1 MDGTVNGKDTVSVRG
16 RGDGK
21 GGRSKGIR
29 GSVRRACVPAG
40 AGTDAGFTFAFT
52 FPFTVGMPD
61 TAKSPTIL
69 VIDDDAEIRYSLSRV
84 LSSRNYTVVEAPSGE
99 QGIALVKKGPLP
111 DLIFLDVRMGG
122 MSGIEALQHI
132 RSASPKQL
140 VVLMTAFGTAQT
152 AIEAMKYGA
161 FDYVMKPF
169 DPAKVLT
176 LAQNALKAHADLRAV
191 SDYKPTINADDY
203 REGIVGSSPVMQD
216 VFKVVGQVTASDVT
230 VMITGESGTGK
241 ELVARSIWK
250 HSHRSAK
257 PFIAVN
263 CAAIPDNLI
272 ESELFGHEKGSF
284 TGATGQRLGKFELCD
299 GGTIFLDE
307 IGDMALAT
315 QTKILRV
322 LQQGEIQRVGGTE
335 TIRVDVRILAA
346 TNKDLEA
353 MVKAKTFREDLY
365 YRLNVVRIK
374 MPPLRERPEDIPQ
387 IVDFCLQNLVKQK
400 KTRVSKV
407 SPEAMAVLVR
417 HTWPGNV
424 RELENMVYRSAVIAQ
439 GDAILIKDL
448 PQEIRGEGPMEPAA
462 AAAPAPAA
470 PVEESPPAAPVVET
484 PVAKAAPALGLG
496 EAFDVVFAQLAA
508 GDEPMLPR
516 VERELIARALAA
528 EAGDEVRAAKRL
540 GLTRAALQK
549 RVKEA

>member
-1 MDGTVNGKDTVSVRG
+1 
-16 RGDGK
+16 
-21 GGRSKGIR
+21 
-29 GSVRRACVPAG
+29 
-40 AGTDAGFTFAFT
+40 
-52 FPFTVGMPD
+52 MPD
-61 TAKSPTIL
+61 SLKPPTIL
-69 VIDDDAEIRYSLSRV
+69 VIDDDAEVRYSLGRV
-84 LSSRNYTVVEAPSGE
+84 LSSKKYQVVEAASGE
-99 QGIALVKKGPLP
+99 LGVAAVKKGPLP
-111 DLIFLDVRMGG
+111 DLIFLDIRMSG

-132 RSASPKQL
+132 RSVNPKQL

-161 FDYVMKPF
+161 FDYIMKPF

-176 LAQNALKAHADLRAV
+176 IAENALKAHADMRAV
-191 SDYKPTINADDY
+191 VDYKPTINSDDY
-203 REGIVGSSPVMQD
+203 KEGIVGSSPVMQD
-216 VFKVVGQVTASDVT
+216 VFKVIGQVTASDVT

-250 HSHRSAK
+250 HSHRASK

-335 TIRVDVRILAA
+335 TIKVDVRILAA
-346 TNKDLEA
+346 TNKDLEE

-365 YRLNVVRIK
+365 YRLNVVRIR
-374 MPPLRERPEDIPQ
+374 MPALRERVDDVPQ

-400 KTRVSKV
+400 KARTSKV
-407 SPEAMAVLVR
+407 SPEAMSVLTR
-417 HTWPGNV
+417 YRWPGNV
-424 RELENMVYRSAVIAQ
+424 RELENVIYRSAVIAQ
-439 GDAILIKDL
+439 GDTILLKDL
-448 PQEIRGEGPMEPAA
+448 PLEVREAAGVIAPLPPQVASTPAPFEVA
-462 AAAPAPAA
+462 RTVSVESASPAPAPVA
-470 PVEESPPAAPVVET
+470 VESIATSEPTLTVAQALDFLHVE
-484 PVAKAAPALGLG
+484 LG
-496 EAFDVVFAQLAA
+496 QHP
-508 GDEPMLPR
+508 EPIMERL
-516 VERELIARALAA
+516 EREMI
-528 EAGDEVRAAKRL
+528 VRVLTAMEGNLLKASEKL
-540 GLTRAALQK
+540 GMTRATLRK
-549 RVKEA
+549 RVDEFGLKI

>member
-1 MDGTVNGKDTVSVRG
+1 MSDVK
-16 RGDGK
+16 
-21 GGRSKGIR
+21 
-29 GSVRRACVPAG
+29 PA
-40 AGTDAGFTFAFT
+40 
-52 FPFTVGMPD
+52 
-61 TAKSPTIL
+61 TIL

-84 LSSRNYTVVEAPSGE
+84 LSSRGYQIVEAPSGE
-99 QGIALVKKGPLP
+99 EGVAMVKRGPAP
-111 DLIFLDVRMGG
+111 DLVLLDVRMGG
-122 MSGIEALQHI
+122 MGGIEALQLI
-132 RSASPKQL
+132 RAANPKQL
-140 VVLMTAFGTAQT
+140 VILMTAFGTAQT

-161 FDYVMKPF
+161 FDYMMKPF
-169 DPAKVLT
+169 DPQKVLA
-176 LAQNALKAHADLRAV
+176 LAEAALKTRADLRAV

-216 VFKVVGQVTASDVT
+216 VFKTIGQVTASDVT

-250 HSHRSAK
+250 HSHRSNK

-322 LQQGEIQRVGGTE
+322 LQAGEIQRVGGTE
-335 TIRVDVRILAA
+335 TIKVDVRVIGA
-346 TNKDLEA
+346 TNKDLEE

-365 YRLNVVRIK
+365 YRLNVVRIR
-374 MPPLRERPEDIPQ
+374 MPALRQRTEDIPQ

-400 KTRVSKV
+400 KARVTKV
-407 SPEAMAVLVR
+407 SPEAMSALTR

-424 RELENMVYRSAVIAQ
+424 RELENVVYRSAVIAQ
-439 GDAILIKDL
+439 GDAILVKDL
-448 PQEIRGEGPMEPAA
+448 PAEIREATGVEADTTVVAPV
-462 AAAPAPAA
+462 APAPATGTEPS
-470 PVEESPPAAPVVET
+470 PVAAET
-484 PVAKAAPALGLG
+484 SPVAKEEESLTVERAIDFLFETLRGG
-496 EAFDVVFAQLAA
+496 E
-508 GDEPMLPR
+508 EPMLAR
-516 VERELIARALAA
+516 IERELIKRALAA
-528 EAGDEVRAAKRL
+528 EAGDATKAAKLL
-540 GLTRAALQK
+540 GLTKAALAK
-549 RVKEA
+549 RAKDV